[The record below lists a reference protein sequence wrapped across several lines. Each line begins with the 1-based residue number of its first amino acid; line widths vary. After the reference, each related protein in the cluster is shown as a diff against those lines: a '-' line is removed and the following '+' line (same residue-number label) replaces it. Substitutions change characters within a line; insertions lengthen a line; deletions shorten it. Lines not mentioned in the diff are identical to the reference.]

1 MTQRFKNRYPGPGGM
16 FAISFALHLAVGL
29 LMIFGDLLPIFQ
41 PQEQPVTYVDMVT
54 LPVASPQSGMPAPA
68 TPAASKAPTPPAPA
82 APKPP
87 PAAMALPANKPA
99 SSSRGQ
105 TAVPSTKV
113 KPQQTSPGESQED
126 ARAFNERMA
135 KLERQAEDRRQAD
148 VLARLRKNA
157 RTGMPG
163 ARGTQAGSD
172 YASYIQSRLKDALT
186 REMAKET
193 RSPLLIAIITI
204 GTDGKVAEFRVTKP
218 SGDRVFDDAV
228 TRAVTVAGRSLKP
241 PPSGQQFRYELHF
254 RPEEV
259 TAK

>member
-1 MTQRFKNRYPGPGGM
+1 M
-16 FAISFALHLAVGL
+16 FAISFVLHLAVGL
-29 LMIFGDLLPIFQ
+29 LMLFGDLLPIFQ

-68 TPAASKAPTPPAPA
+68 TPEAPRTPAPPAPA

-87 PAAMALPANKPA
+87 PAAMALPASKPTPT
-99 SSSRGQ
+99 SKGK
-105 TAVPSTKV
+105 TAAPSANA
-113 KPQQTSPGESQED
+113 KPQQTAPGETQED
-126 ARAFNERMA
+126 ARAFNDRIA
-135 KLERQAEDRRQAD
+135 KLERQAEDRRQAE
-148 VLARLRKNA
+148 VMARLRKTA

-204 GTDGKVAEFRVTKP
+204 GADGKVAEFRVTKP

-228 TRAVTVAGRSLKP
+228 TRAVTLAGRSLKP
-241 PPSGQQFRYELHF
+241 PPSGQFRYELRF